1 MKRYAVI
8 VHAALKD
15 SGINFVAYLPDD
27 QIHDAQ
33 KLIAEDKDFTT
44 VGHSRSPVAPPVTNW
59 SHPEDD
65 AFRSNRIDLINGMA
79 LTGGYVVVNMAKP

>member
-8 VHAALKD
+8 VHEALKE

-33 KLIAEDKDFTT
+33 KLITEDKDFTT
-44 VGHSRSPVAPPVTNW
+44 VGHPRSPVAPPVTNL

-65 AFRSNRIDLINGMA
+65 AFRSN
-79 LTGGYVVVNMAKP
+79 